1 MPFPQPR
8 NCFVIFALI
17 SCLSLDH
24 GSLADEV
31 KTVNFSREVRPLLS
45 DTCFHCHGPDEKQR
59 VSDFRL
65 DTKEGAFTQL
75 GDDQSIV
82 AGNASNSELVRRITS
97 DDPDYQMP
105 PPNADRRLSDLQVQ
119 LLTRWIEEGAAWQD
133 HWSFVAPVRPEHPTT
148 HHNSQ
153 WRKNP
158 IDDFVLARLEARG
171 LQPAEQT
178 SRTQLLR
185 RVSLDLIGLPPT
197 LTEIDNFLADKS
209 KQAYEKVVDRL
220 LDSPRYGERM
230 ALLWLDA
237 ARYADT
243 SGYQNDGPR
252 YMWRWRD
259 WVIDSFNQNMPYDQF
274 TIEQLAGDLLIAPDR
289 LEHLAKVENVGQGSA
304 WRGAEENEKDILD
317 HLIPTG
323 FNRNHRGNAEGGII
337 PEEYQMEYV
346 VDRVD
351 TTFTVWLG
359 LTIGCSRCHDH
370 KYDPLKQREY
380 YEAFAFFNNIPEY
393 GRAIKEGNSP
403 PFIKAPTTPQ
413 RKQLASIDRELEISV
428 QAVDELSAR
437 LESALAAWDSKVNRN
452 TKIDWTVTQGLV
464 GHFRLDGNVKNDITD
479 SPQAGFNG
487 GGGAFIQGTINQ
499 GAEFNGE
506 YHIDAG
512 DFADFSYFDRF
523 SLSAWIFPT
532 QDTGTII
539 SRMTPT
545 AQSDGYYVH
554 LQNGQ
559 LEVNLVKRWLDDSI
573 RIATV
578 RQLTLNQWQHVAIT
592 YDGSRTSHGIK
603 IYINGQ
609 LEPHQVNQDF
619 INQTFAAV
627 EQPVRIGGGS
637 HNFSGAID
645 DVRLYE
651 RDLSATEVQLVA
663 TPQTISEILTLPLA
677 KRTEEQIAKLRAYFI
692 QHRAPKP
699 IRETYARLRQLQ
711 KVRQDF
717 LAGIPTLMV
726 MQERTT
732 PRQTHILSR
741 GQYDQPVALVAA
753 KVPAVFP
760 DLPANAPK
768 NRLGF
773 ARWLVSGKHPLTA
786 RVAVNRFWQMYFG
799 IGIVST
805 TEDFGAQGEL
815 PSHPLLLDWLA
826 TEFVDNGWNV
836 KALQKL
842 IVMSATYQQSSQS
855 SAEMRARDP
864 DNRLLSR
871 GPRFRLPAETV
882 RDQAL
887 AISGLLKHRLGGPS
901 VRPYQPTGLWK
912 EIATDTDYDQSH
924 GDDLYRRSLYTYWK
938 RTVAPPTMVTLDAT
952 AREACT
958 VKRSRTNTPLQAL
971 ALMNEQG
978 FVEAARVFAENVM
991 TKVDTTPREQIH
1003 TMFRQAT
1010 AREPMPAEFEVLL
1023 QGHQH
1028 YYQAFCANPQAAEKL
1043 CSVGEFPRNKN
1054 FTAKEVAALTTV
1066 ASLILNMD
1074 EVLTKE

>member
-8 NCFVIFALI
+8 NCRVTFALI
-17 SCLSLDH
+17 SWLTFDYGLQ
-24 GSLADEV
+24 ADEI
-31 KTVNFSREVRPLLS
+31 KTVNFSREIRPLLS
-45 DTCFHCHGPDEKQR
+45 DTCFRCHGPDEKQR

-65 DTKEGAFTQL
+65 DTKEGAFAEL
-75 GDDQSIV
+75 GDHQPIV
-82 AGNASNSELVRRITS
+82 AGDALKSELVRRITS

-105 PPNADRRLSDLQVQ
+105 PPTAERRLGKSQIQ
-119 LLTRWIEEGAAWQD
+119 LLTRWIEEGAAWEE
-133 HWSFVAPVRPEHPTT
+133 HWSFVSPVRPKQPAT
-148 HHNSQ
+148 NDKL

-158 IDDFVLARLEARG
+158 IDDFVLAQLEARS
-171 LQPAEQT
+171 LQPTAQT
-178 SRTQLLR
+178 ARTKLLR

-197 LTEIDNFLADKS
+197 LTEIDDFLADTS
-209 KQAYEKVVDRL
+209 DQAYEKVVDRL

-274 TIEQLAGDLLIAPDR
+274 TIEQLAGDLLIAPER
-289 LEHLAKVENVGQGSA
+289 LDHFTTVENVGQGRA
-304 WRGAEENEKDILD
+304 WRGAAVLEKDLLD

-370 KYDPLKQREY
+370 KYDPLKQREF

-403 PFIKAPTTPQ
+403 PFIKAPTRQ
-413 RKQLASIDRELEISV
+413 QQKQLATIDRELE
-428 QAVDELSAR
+428 AALLKVDELSDP
-437 LESALAAWDSKVNRN
+437 LDSALATWESNVDRKNS
-452 TKIDWTVTQGLV
+452 TDWTVTKGLV
-464 GHFRLDGNVKNDITD
+464 GHFRLDGNVANDIAG
-479 SPQAGFNG
+479 SHQARFERP
-487 GGGAFIQGTINQ
+487 GGAFIQGPINQ
-499 GAEFNGE
+499 AAQFNGE
-506 YHIDAG
+506 CHIDAG

-532 QDTGTII
+532 KDTGTII
-539 SRMTPT
+539 SRMTPE

-554 LQNGQ
+554 LQDGQ

-573 RIATV
+573 RITTV
-578 RQLTLNQWQHVAIT
+578 RQLALNQWQHVAIT
-592 YDGSRTSHGIK
+592 YDGSRIANGIK
-603 IYINGQ
+603 IYLDGQ
-609 LEPHQVNQDF
+609 LEPQQVNQDF
-619 INQTFAAV
+619 INQTFAAAA
-627 EQPVRIGGGS
+627 QPVRIGGGS
-637 HNFSGAID
+637 HDFFGAID

-663 TPQTISEILTLPLA
+663 TAQTIVEILATPRPE
-677 KRTEEQIAKLRAYFI
+677 RTEAQIAKLRTYFI
-692 QHRAPKP
+692 QYHAPQP
-699 IRETYARLRQLQ
+699 IREAHAQLRQLQ
-711 KVRQDF
+711 ESKEDF
-717 LAGIPTLMV
+717 LTDIPTLMV

-732 PRQTHILSR
+732 PRKTHILSR
-741 GQYDQPVALVAA
+741 GQYDKPIAPVTAN
-753 KVPAVFP
+753 VPAAFP
-760 DLPANAPK
+760 GLPADAPK

-786 RVAVNRFWQMYFG
+786 RVAVNRFWQIYFG
-799 IGIVST
+799 RGLVST

-826 TEFVDNGWNV
+826 TEFVENGWNV

-855 SAEMRARDP
+855 TAEIRARDP
-864 DNRLLSR
+864 DNRLLAR

-882 RDQAL
+882 RDQSL
-887 AISGLLKHRLGGPS
+887 AVSGLLKHRLGGPS
-901 VRPYQPTGLWK
+901 VRPYQPAGLWK
-912 EIATDTDYDQSH
+912 EIATDTNYDQSH

-938 RTVAPPTMVTLDAT
+938 RTVAPPTMVTFDAT

-971 ALMNEQG
+971 ALMNEKG
-978 FVEAARVFAENVM
+978 FVEAARVFAESVM
-991 TKVDTTPREQIH
+991 AKVDKTPTERIRV
-1003 TMFRQAT
+1003 MFRQAT
-1010 AREPMPAEFEVLL
+1010 SREPTLTELEVLL

-1028 YYQAFCANPQAAEKL
+1028 YYQAFSANQQAAEEL
-1043 CSVGEFPRNKN
+1043 CSVGEFPRNEN
-1054 FTAKEVAALTTV
+1054 LAAEEVAALTTV
-1066 ASLILNMD
+1066 ASLIMNMD